1 MSERNYPLILIDR
14 SKHETYP
21 YDYIVCLDTV
31 VGFIARA
38 VFLQDEEMLN
48 EFTRAFQ
55 NEPIQPP
62 VMKKGKGAISLI
74 IEDFLHDFEM
84 TETNVNR
91 VQTLMKKGLKKYFH
105 TPTYK
110 KVNMNSETTKKVECK
125 SYRFPESNEWYPDE
139 NDINRV
145 DDK

>member
-1 MSERNYPLILIDR
+1 MSEHNYPLILIDR

-31 VGFIARA
+31 VGFIAR
-38 VFLQDEEMLN
+38 VVSLQDDEILK

-55 NEPIQPP
+55 KEPIQPP
-62 VMKKGKGAISLI
+62 VMKKGKGGVSLI

-84 TETNVNR
+84 TEANLNR
-91 VQTLMKKGLKKYFH
+91 VHTLMKKCIKKYFY
-105 TPTYK
+105 TPSIVPGK
-110 KVNMNSETTKKVECK
+110 TKQLKPK
-125 SYRFPESNEWYPDE
+125 LYNFPECNEWFHDE